1 MQMRKLTQR
10 GFTLIELMIVVA
22 IIGILAAVAFPML
35 WEASGKAKKV
45 EAIVQLDKIKKR
57 AIEEY
62 NANSTFPQ
70 VSAGTT
76 PGTNCCTQ
84 NYELKKKCAPDPTVW
99 NTDEWKALEFSM
111 VTEPFLFQY
120 AYTAVNAGAGFDA
133 TATGDTNCNGTTV
146 TYTLNGSIP
155 TSSGGGPGAPV
166 FKLIPPQNAD

>member
-1 MQMRKLTQR
+1 MQMRKMTQR

-45 EAIVQLDKIKKR
+45 EAIVQLDKFKKR

-70 VSAGTT
+70 VNAITT
-76 PGTNCCTQ
+76 PGTSCCQQ
-84 NYELKKKCAPDPTVW
+84 NFEQKKKCAPDPTVW
-99 NTDEWKALEFSM
+99 DTPEWKALEFSM

-120 AYTAVNAGAGFDA
+120 GYSFTSAGAGFEA
-133 TATGDTNCNGTTV
+133 TATGDTNCNGVTV

-155 TSSGGGPGAPV
+155 NTAGGTPGAP
-166 FKLIPPQNAD
+166 KIQLIPPQNAD